1 MSKFFDDTMQGLLEA
16 VAINQKQIPVK
27 KVDGL
32 QADTFRAED
41 IESNLIDSV
50 VKIRKE
56 SNISQKELADLTESK
71 QQSISRFEKKMHS
84 PSLILF
90 VKIID
95 ALGYKMELVKKYL
108 YLLILKCQMI
118 YVIVRKRLH
127 CYQKRQIIM
136 NSKNPAA

>member
-16 VAINQKQIPVK
+16 VAINQKQIPVQ

-32 QADTFRAED
+32 QADTRAED

-95 ALGYKMELVKKYL
+95 ALGYKMELVKK
-108 YLLILKCQMI
+108 
-118 YVIVRKRLH
+118 
-127 CYQKRQIIM
+127 
-136 NSKNPAA
+136 

>member
-16 VAINQKQIPVK
+16 VAINQKQIPVQ

-56 SNISQKELADLTESK
+56 SNISQKELADLTESSNK
-71 QQSISRFEKKMHS
+71 AFHGLRR
-84 PSLILF
+84 
-90 VKIID
+90 
-95 ALGYKMELVKKYL
+95 
-108 YLLILKCQMI
+108 KCT
-118 YVIVRKRLH
+118 VIR
-127 CYQKRQIIM
+127 
-136 NSKNPAA
+136 

>member
-16 VAINQKQIPVK
+16 VAINQKQIPVQ

-32 QADTFRAED
+32 QTDTFRVED

-90 VKIID
+90 VSLSISILNSWLSNDGYNSFKLQFKLIYDPPLIFTNSYYNYILLLKIIPTN
-95 ALGYKMELVKKYL
+95 
-108 YLLILKCQMI
+108 I
-118 YVIVRKRLH
+118 
-127 CYQKRQIIM
+127 
-136 NSKNPAA
+136 

>member
-16 VAINQKQIPVK
+16 VAINQKQIPVQ

-32 QADTFRAED
+32 QADTFRVED

-56 SNISQKELADLTESK
+56 SNISQKESADLTESK

-95 ALGYKMELVKKYL
+95 ALGYKMELVKK
-108 YLLILKCQMI
+108 
-118 YVIVRKRLH
+118 
-127 CYQKRQIIM
+127 
-136 NSKNPAA
+136 

>member
-16 VAINQKQIPVK
+16 VAINQKQIPVQ

-56 SNISQKELADLTESK
+56 SNISHQAPCVSFRG
-71 QQSISRFEKKMHS
+71 QY
-84 PSLILF
+84 PS
-90 VKIID
+90 VHTD
-95 ALGYKMELVKKYL
+95 SQAACAQALEVSFLP
-108 YLLILKCQMI
+108 
-118 YVIVRKRLH
+118 
-127 CYQKRQIIM
+127 
-136 NSKNPAA
+136 S